1 MSSLVNFKQHLRA
14 VRVAAPPAVEREP
27 EPEPEPVTEPEPV
40 AVERVDV
47 EAIKKEAYEQG
58 AQQARE
64 ALRQEI
70 QAAQALQS
78 KLFQSLADAEATLSA
93 SMEAA
98 LPELIVEGV
107 RRVVS
112 KWSPSAAEVEAS
124 IQTMLAEL
132 GPEPGVAEVRISAAD
147 QAKLEALAGG
157 AWANPSEMH
166 TVVDAKLKEGEYV
179 VSSRFGRVDGRL
191 DSKMTHLRKEL
202 Q

>member
-14 VRVAAPPAVEREP
+14 VRVAGPAVVEP
-27 EPEPEPVTEPEPV
+27 EPEPAPVEPESV
-40 AVERVDV
+40 AVEHVDV
-47 EAIKKEAYEQG
+47 EAIEKKAYERG
-58 AQQARE
+58 AAQARQ
-64 ALRQEI
+64 ALKSEI

-78 KLFQSLADAEATLSA
+78 QLFQSLAAAEATLSA

-112 KWSPSAAEVEAS
+112 KWSPSAAEVEES
-124 IQTMLAEL
+124 IQNMLAEL

-191 DSKMTHLRKEL
+191 DSKMAHLRKEL

>member
-1 MSSLVNFKQHLRA
+1 M
-14 VRVAAPPAVEREP
+14 
-27 EPEPEPVTEPEPV
+27 
-40 AVERVDV
+40 
-47 EAIKKEAYEQG
+47 
-58 AQQARE
+58 
-64 ALRQEI
+64 
-70 QAAQALQS
+70 
-78 KLFQSLADAEATLSA
+78 
-93 SMEAA
+93 
-98 LPELIVEGV
+98 
-107 RRVVS
+107 VS
-112 KWSPSAAEVEAS
+112 KWSPSAAEVETS